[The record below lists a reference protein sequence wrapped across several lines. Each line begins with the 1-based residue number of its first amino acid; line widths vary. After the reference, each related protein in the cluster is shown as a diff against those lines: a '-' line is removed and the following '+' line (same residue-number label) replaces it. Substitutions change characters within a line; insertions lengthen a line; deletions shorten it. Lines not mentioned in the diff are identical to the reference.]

1 MRKYVWKQWL
11 CAAALTALVLSGCG
25 QKASAAGNIPDTAM
39 TTEPVEDTA
48 GADMTKGKADGPEDQ
63 ADVQS
68 SASIWEGG
76 ALPFLPRTSWS
87 ACTRMVPPP
96 CCYCI
101 PLRRTG

>member
-39 TTEPVEDTA
+39 TKEPVEDTA

-68 SASIWEGG
+68 SASMVEIKDMGG
-76 ALPFLPRTSWS
+76 RSITIPAPDKLERMYPDGSTS
-87 ACTRMVPPP
+87 
-96 CCYCI
+96 
-101 PLRRTG
+101 LLLL